1 MGHNRRILKRVSNR
15 LNIQHIQQS
24 TFSCWTQKT
33 IIPIKNVMNGI
44 NRSDNG
50 QTTILFSVNRIDSSE
65 LFVVRNE
72 PIAKMIFDLKIGNKI
87 QENVAI
93 K

>member
-1 MGHNRRILKRVSNR
+1 
-15 LNIQHIQQS
+15 
-24 TFSCWTQKT
+24 
-33 IIPIKNVMNGI
+33 MNGI